1 MATSSHTTQAA
12 GTEPGEQFD
21 AIIIGAGIAGLYQLY
36 RLRELGLSVRVY
48 ESGTGVGGTWYW
60 NRYPGARFDSESYS
74 YGYSFSEELLQ
85 EWDWSE
91 HFAPQPE
98 TERYLNYVADKFDLR
113 RDIQFS
119 TRVTAATYDD
129 ANTCWQV
136 QTDDG
141 RRTQARF
148 LITAIGV
155 LSAPYIPDFA
165 GRDSFQGESFH
176 TAHWPKEG
184 RDFSD
189 KRVAVIGT
197 GATAVQ
203 LITEVAKQAGQLT
216 VFQRTANYCAPLR
229 NGPIDPEAQQQ
240 IKKSYPEIFQKCRE
254 SFGGFIHDFD
264 ARSALELSEEE
275 RLARYE
281 ELWAQPGF
289 GKWLGNFADIMTDL
303 EANATFTEFVQN
315 KIRERIKD
323 PEVAEKLVPKDHPFG
338 TKRVPLESGYYEAYN
353 QDNVLLVDLHE
364 TPIERITPRGI
375 KTSAAEYVFDT
386 IIYATGFDAV
396 TGAFNRIDIRGGNGQ
411 TLKDKWA
418 EGPRTYLGLQSAGFP
433 NLFTLVGPHNG
444 ATFCN
449 IPRCIE
455 QNVEWVTDCLRHM
468 GENNYT
474 RIVATTEAEDDWTDH
489 VNEVAADTLL
499 LHTDSWFV
507 GANIPGKKRTFL
519 MYAGGSPAYR
529 EKCEDVAAK
538 GYEGFTL
545 SQETRPEP

>member
-1 MATSSHTTQAA
+1 MATSSHKTRAA
-12 GTEPGEQFD
+12 STGPAEQFD
-21 AIIIGAGIAGLYQLY
+21 VIIIGAGIAGLYQLY
-36 RLRELGLSVRVY
+36 RTRELGLSVRVY

-74 YGYSFSEELLQ
+74 YGYSFSKELLQ

-91 HFAPQPE
+91 HFAAQPE
-98 TERYLNYVADKFDLR
+98 TERYLNYVTDKFELR
-113 RDIQFS
+113 RNIQFS
-119 TRVTAATYDD
+119 TRVTAARYDE
-129 ANTCWQV
+129 AKHCWQI
-136 QTDDG
+136 QTNDG
-141 RRTQARF
+141 RWAQARF

-176 TAHWPKEG
+176 TAQWPKEG
-184 RDFSD
+184 RDFSG
-189 KRVAVIGT
+189 KRVGVIGT

-229 NGPIDPEAQQQ
+229 NGPIDSGTQQQ
-240 IKKSYPEIFQKCRE
+240 IRKNYPEIFQKCRE

-264 ARSALELSEEE
+264 PRSALDLSEEE

-289 GKWLGNFADIMTDL
+289 GKWLGNFADIMTNL
-303 EANATFTEFVQN
+303 EANATFTEFVRT
-315 KIRERIKD
+315 KIRERVRD
-323 PEVAEKLVPKDHPFG
+323 PAVAEKLVPNDHPFG
-338 TKRVPLESGYYEAYN
+338 TKRVPLESGYYEVYN
-353 QDNVLLVDLHE
+353 QDTVLLVDLNE
-364 TPIERITPRGI
+364 TPIERITPKGI
-375 KTSAAEYVFDT
+375 KTRDTEHVFDT

-396 TGAFNRIDIRGGNGQ
+396 TGAFNRIDICGLNGQ
-411 TLKDKWA
+411 TLKDKWVK
-418 EGPRTYLGLQSAGFP
+418 GPRTYLGLQSAGFP

-455 QNVEWVTDCLRHM
+455 QNVEWVTDCLRYM
-468 GENNYT
+468 GKNNYT
-474 RIVATTEAEDDWTDH
+474 RIAATSEAEDEWTAH

-499 LHTDSWFV
+499 VHTDSWFV

-529 EKCEDVAAK
+529 EKCADVAAK
-538 GYEGFTL
+538 GYAGFTL
-545 SQETRPEP
+545 SR